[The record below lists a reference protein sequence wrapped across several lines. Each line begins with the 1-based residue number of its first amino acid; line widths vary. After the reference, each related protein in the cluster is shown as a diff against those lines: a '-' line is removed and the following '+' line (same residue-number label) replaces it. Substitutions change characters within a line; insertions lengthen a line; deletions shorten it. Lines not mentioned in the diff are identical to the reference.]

1 MPQTTCE
8 PVADLFQD
16 LRDGHKLLALLEVL
30 TQQKS
35 VRERGTLRVHCILNV
50 NKVLQTLQEHRITLL
65 NISSED
71 IVAGNPKLTLSLIWL
86 MALNFD
92 GRRVHLA
99 AAETN
104 STTNTTLES
113 SLLKWV
119 QQLTQ
124 PFGVPVTDFAGSWSD
139 GRAFLCLMADSIGGS
154 FDVEA
159 ALQTAPVER
168 LRTAFELARR
178 HLSIDPLLDATDVA
192 KRPDKKSIVLYV
204 MCMYHVIEERRQ
216 RHRSGGRTAATGNGT
231 MTVGNGSASAVK
243 TVATVAAAT
252 NSSVIVT
259 EMNAYQT
266 SVETVLGLLL
276 EAENLLSGE
285 VSTSADLAAA
295 KAQFERHEQFMIRMS
310 TYQQYVGC
318 ALEEGARLLT
328 DTQLSQE
335 LSDIDLAEIK
345 QQMSLLNERWET
357 LRMRALSVQ
366 TCVHRTLATIQMGK
380 VDELRAILTDIEE
393 RVANMGAV
401 SGNPGVLQ
409 RQAEE
414 QRALESHLAEQK
426 TFVDRL
432 SNLVVIVNDELF
444 SDFEDKLNALG
455 ERWHHLIKWTEHRK
469 ERLDGIRGRYRA
481 LNGRFREAA
490 DWVNA
495 RETDLKAMERDE
507 VTEIAEILRRIN
519 DVRYCDS
526 DLLVL
531 AEVLADLEQES
542 IGLESTDLLELI
554 EGLNDRCDALREILR
569 VQQMRIGDMGFKFG
583 TEPTRFKR
591 PELWVDYQ
599 QRMASGTAES
609 PNGGERSLDDECA
622 LAVDY
627 LRNVDARVNR
637 WQSLESSSL
646 RPESLDKITVE
657 LSNKLQSLE
666 HVNKQ
671 LDDQA
676 SANYAIAYKAR
687 FAEIRKQF
695 ERTSDNLSG
704 LVQASKCSSGEITE
718 LKLVLADCRDW
729 FKCNASTA
737 TLDELRARYA
747 RMDALQEDIQR
758 TRELCAQSNQADPFD
773 WVQFHNSWTDLK
785 ENIQC
790 LMRGKQ
796 DARFDDVHQQ
806 CAALLH
812 DIGGTPVLKSR
823 MSQMYAHLQVFDQ
836 FQRPYAELQNA
847 VEMLAADGGDLQAVR
862 VQCTAIQAALN
873 DKIIK
878 QTANIE
884 SLKHF
889 NGEIEAAQLALQS
902 LMRSLTDGGDGAYL
916 PGDLPELYATFAQF
930 ERYEQQLKKIE
941 IDQISVRNF
950 ADILRQGDVDDR
962 LAAEIGE
969 RLAGLRTAYDECWDR
984 FRQSSQRLHHVI
996 QRTEQMLLRIDQ
1008 TELWLGDLELA
1019 TPRLRNAEIGSL
1031 NELFQLKTRFQAL
1044 KETCEQR
1051 TDAFRE
1057 LNEEGSEM
1065 LVQIDEHGSTSQWA
1079 KQFTKLNAR
1088 WTEVTAHVYART
1100 ALLEHVYGQLGEFK
1114 KLVVSETGYLDRLEK
1129 CLRKSPEAAADAE
1142 EIYEELDVS

>member
-1 MPQTTCE
+1 M
-8 PVADLFQD
+8 
-16 LRDGHKLLALLEVL
+16 L
-30 TQQKS
+30 TQQKF

-50 NKVLQTLQEHRITLL
+50 NKVLQTLQDHRITLL

-92 GRRVHLA
+92 GRRVHMA

-104 STTNTTLES
+104 NTLES

-124 PFGVPVTDFAGSWSD
+124 PFGVPVTDFSASWSD
-139 GRAFLCLMADSIGGS
+139 GRAFLCLMADSIGGD
-154 FDVEA
+154 FDLEA
-159 ALQTAPVER
+159 AMQAPPVER
-168 LRTAFELARR
+168 LRVAFELAKR
-178 HLSIDPLLDATDVA
+178 HLNIDPLLDATDVA

-204 MCMYHVIEERRQ
+204 MCMYHVIEEQHRQ
-216 RHRSGGRTAATGNGT
+216 RFGGRPASSATGNGAT
-231 MTVGNGSASAVK
+231 GNGSGPVKHNTPSATNARAAT
-243 TVATVAAAT
+243 TVATATAAAT

-266 SVETVLGLLL
+266 SVENVLTLLL
-276 EAENLLSGE
+276 EAENLLSVE
-285 VSTSADLAAA
+285 VSTNADLATA

-335 LSDIDLAEIK
+335 LSDVDLAEIK

-357 LRMRALSVQ
+357 LRMRALSMQ

-380 VDELRAILTDIEE
+380 VDELRAILTDIEN
-393 RVANMGAV
+393 RVSNMGEI
-401 SGNPGVLQ
+401 SGNPSVLQ
-409 RQAEE
+409 RQADE
-414 QRALESHLAEQK
+414 QQTLEAHLAEQK

-444 SDFEDKLNALG
+444 NDFEDKLNALG

-469 ERLDGIRGRYRA
+469 ERLDDIRLRYRA

-495 RETDLKAMERDE
+495 READLKAMERDE

-519 DVRYCDS
+519 DVRYCDN
-526 DLLVL
+526 DLNVL
-531 AEVLADLEQES
+531 ADVLADLEQES
-542 IGLESTDLLELI
+542 IGLESTNLLELI
-554 EGLNDRCDALREILR
+554 EGLNDRCDALKEILR
-569 VQQMRIGDMGFKFG
+569 VQQMRIRDMGFKFSA
-583 TEPTRFKR
+583 EASRFKR
-591 PELWVDYQ
+591 PDQWVDYQ
-599 QRMASGTAES
+599 QRMSAETEEQ
-609 PNGGERSLDDECA
+609 PGEQQGNGGQQRLDDECDR
-622 LAVDY
+622 AVDY
-627 LRNVDARVNR
+627 LRNVDAAVDR
-637 WQSLESSSL
+637 WQTQESSTL
-646 RPESLDKITVE
+646 RPESLDKISEE
-657 LSNKLQSLE
+657 LTIKLQSLE
-666 HVNKQ
+666 NVNRL
-671 LDDQA
+671 LDDQM
-676 SANYAIAYKAR
+676 SNNYAVAYKAR

-695 ERTSDNLSG
+695 ERTSDNLTG

-737 TLDELRARYA
+737 TYDDLRARYE
-747 RMDALQEDIQR
+747 RMDSLQADIQR
-758 TRELCAQSNQADPFD
+758 AQEQSGQRNHADPFD
-773 WVQFHNSWTDLK
+773 WDQFHNSWTDLK

-790 LMRGKQ
+790 LMRSQ
-796 DARFDDVHQQ
+796 QHASLDDMHRKCDV
-806 CAALLH
+806 LLQ
-812 DIGGTPVLKSR
+812 DIGGTSVLKSR
-823 MSQMYAHLQVFDQ
+823 LSQMYAHLKVFDQ
-836 FQRPYAELQNA
+836 FSRPYAELLHD
-847 VEMLAADGGDLQAVR
+847 VEQAAECGELDGIR
-862 VQCTAIQAALN
+862 TQCTAIQAALN

-889 NGEIEAAQLALQS
+889 NGEIDAARLALQQ
-902 LMRSLTDGGDGAYL
+902 LLESLTAGDRSGGGGYL

-930 ERYEQQLKKIE
+930 EQYEQQLKKIE

-950 ADILRQGDVDDR
+950 GDILRQDGSAELATEIADR
-962 LAAEIGE
+962 LADLGA
-969 RLAGLRTAYDECWDR
+969 AYEECWDQ
-984 FRQSSQRLHHVI
+984 FRQNSKRLHHVI

-1008 TELWLGDLELA
+1008 TELWLSDLEMS
-1019 TPRLRNAEIGSL
+1019 TPRLSNAEISSL

-1051 TDAFRE
+1051 TAAFRE

-1088 WTEVTAHVYART
+1088 WTDVTAHVYART

-1129 CLRKSPEAAADAE
+1129 CLRKSPDAAADAE